1 MLLSDKD
8 IIIVGQQ
15 AWDTEIGS
23 NCKNIALELSKHNR
37 VLYVNPPLDRIT
49 RIRSR
54 HLAVVKKRL
63 DVIAG
68 KVESLVSIGE
78 NLWNLYPDRLIES
91 INWIGPEWIF
101 DWCNFRNNR
110 IFASAIRNAME
121 KLGFKADILFNDND
135 IFRSFYLK
143 DLLAPKVSVY
153 YVRDYMIATDY
164 WRKHGRHWE
173 PKLIEKSDLC
183 MANSVFLT
191 NYCKLFNPNSVYI
204 GQGCELELFDRPSA
218 IGVPVDMI
226 TIRKPVVGYMGA
238 LSSARLDR
246 DLIRALAGRR
256 PDWSFVLVGPEDDG
270 FLGDALH
277 QLPNVHFLGPKPVD
291 QLPDYI
297 NAFDVCI
304 NPQLIN
310 ELTIGNYPRKIDE
323 YLAVGKP
330 VVATKTETMEIF
342 ADHVFLAEGAEQF
355 CDFLEEAMKTDT
367 PDKSESR
374 RRFAYSHTWEAS
386 VATMSAH
393 VNDFLA
399 GHETRIS

>member
-23 NCKNIALELSKHNR
+23 NCKNIAYELSKHNR

-49 RIRSR
+49 RIGSR
-54 HLAVVKKRL
+54 HLPAVQRRL

-68 KVESLVSIGE
+68 KVEALVPIAE
-78 NLWNLYPDRLIES
+78 NLWNLYPDKLIES

-101 DWCNFRNNR
+101 DRCNFRNNR
-110 IFASAIRNAME
+110 IFASTIRRAME
-121 KLGFKADILFNDND
+121 KLGFKADVLFNDND

-143 DLLAPKVSVY
+143 DLLAPKISVY

-183 MANSVFLT
+183 VANSVFLT
-191 NYCKLFNPNSVYI
+191 NYCKQFNPNAVYI
-204 GQGCELELFDRPSA
+204 GQGCELELFDHQLD
-218 IGVPVDMI
+218 IDVPPDVVD
-226 TIRKPVVGYMGA
+226 IRKPVVGYVGA

-246 DLIRALAGRR
+246 DLLRSLAGRR

-270 FLGDALH
+270 FLGDELH
-277 QLPNVHFLGPKPVD
+277 QLTNVHFLGSKPVE

-323 YLAVGKP
+323 YLAMGKP
-330 VVATKTETMEIF
+330 VVATKNETMEIF
-342 ADHVFLAEGAEQF
+342 ADHVFLAERAEQF
-355 CDFLEEAMKTDT
+355 CDFLEEAMRTNT
-367 PDKSESR
+367 IDKCNSR
-374 RRFAYSHTWEAS
+374 RQFAYSHTWEAS
-386 VATMSAH
+386 VATMSTH
-393 VNDFLA
+393 VNDFWA
-399 GHETRIS
+399 MREKRMR